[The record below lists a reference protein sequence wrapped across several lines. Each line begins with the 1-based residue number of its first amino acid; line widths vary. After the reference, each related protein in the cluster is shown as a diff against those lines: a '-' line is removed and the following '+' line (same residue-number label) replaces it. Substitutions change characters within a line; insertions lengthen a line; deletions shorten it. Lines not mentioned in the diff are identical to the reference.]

1 MKPLPRQGVVLSD
14 AKLEKCYNTDVSE
27 TIARMSRL
35 SILLASAAAAAFA
48 RADGSISTAA
58 QLSAALLG
66 KAEPEA
72 KFTLEA
78 QISCIIPFDER
89 LRYLTLKDE
98 TGSAFVTEVSDSK
111 LSSLKR
117 GDIIRASGI
126 MTETGLVSGY
136 PQAQL
141 RRVAVIGHREPQP
154 PTPIGGNEIADGS
167 HDWEWARIGGVVR
180 DVLPSETDSRWT
192 FLILAAEG
200 TTVYVAAPA
209 NKSSNA
215 AGGGRSVYDRFI
227 GAKVL
232 VDGFANPRDKSMRLY
247 QGYTFHCGG
256 LDSIHYAEARP
267 ADPFESPEVGTIRH
281 ASPGKI
287 ATLGR
292 VKASG
297 QVVTLWGRRN
307 MLVAT
312 EEGGMIHAVLER
324 DERPL
329 RGSFVDVVGIP
340 HTDLFHITLS
350 HALWRSVASGSLSRR
365 FVQHIKSSHEI
376 ADPTAIQPV
385 KASIHGRDVRIIA
398 KVYSLPDRE
407 DHMMLAE
414 NDSHIFAVDA
424 SQVPSALR
432 DVQPGSI
439 VSIVGTCIL
448 KTEAWSPEKAFPQIK
463 DFMVIINDEDG
474 VQILR
479 HPPWWT
485 PGRLTAVIGA
495 LLAALIGAFFW
506 NRALDRVAERRG
518 KELSREQVKR
528 ERSALKAEERTRLAV
543 ELHDSLSQT
552 LTGIAMEMEA
562 AKDAGGTAP
571 PEMLAHMD
579 IAAKAL
585 KSCRDE
591 LRNCLWDLRNQALE
605 ETDMTKAILR
615 TLKPHIGASR
625 IDVRF
630 NVKRSTIPDNMAHTL
645 LRVIREL
652 VINAIRHGKATHIK
666 VAGCRDGGTILCS
679 VQDNGSGFDPLSAP
693 GVTQGHFGLQGVR
706 ERIAEIKGT
715 IAIDS
720 HPGAGVKVTIT
731 I

>member
-1 MKPLPRQGVVLSD
+1 MKPLPQQGVVLSGS
-14 AKLEKCYNTDVSE
+14 KLKKCYNTNVSE
-27 TIARMSRL
+27 TIARMSSL
-35 SILLASAAAAAFA
+35 SILLATAAAAFA
-48 RADGSISTAA
+48 RADGGMSTAS

-72 KFTLEA
+72 RFTLEA
-78 QISCIIPFDER
+78 QVTCIIPFDER

-98 TGSAFVTEVSDSK
+98 TGSAFVTETSDSK
-111 LSSLKR
+111 LPGLKR
-117 GDIIRASGI
+117 GDIVRASGT

-136 PQAQL
+136 PHAQL
-141 RRVAVIGHREPQP
+141 RNVAVLGHRDPQA
-154 PTPIGGNEIADGS
+154 PTPLGVNEVTDGS
-167 HDWEWARIGGVVR
+167 HDWEWARIGGIVR

-192 FLILAAEG
+192 FLILSAEG
-200 TTVYVAAPA
+200 STVYVAAPA
-209 NKSSNA
+209 DKPSNA
-215 AGGGRSVYDRFI
+215 AGDGRTIYDRFI
-227 GAKVL
+227 GAKVM

-247 QGYTFHCGG
+247 QGYTFHCSG
-256 LDSIHYAEARP
+256 LDSIHHAEAKP
-267 ADPFESPEVGTIRH
+267 PDPFESPEVGTIRH
-281 ASPGKI
+281 ASPGRI

-307 MLVAT
+307 ALVAT
-312 EEGGMIHAVLER
+312 KEGEMIHAILDR
-324 DERPL
+324 GKRPF
-329 RGSFVDVVGIP
+329 RGEFVEVAGIP
-340 HTDLFHITLS
+340 YTDLFHITLS
-350 HALWRSVASGSLSRR
+350 HALWRSIASGSISRR
-365 FVQHIKSSHEI
+365 RVQRIKSSHEI
-376 ADPTAIQPV
+376 ADPSAMLPV
-385 KASIHGRDVRIIA
+385 KAGIHGRDVCITA
-398 KVYSLPDRE
+398 KVYSLPGRE
-407 DHMMLAE
+407 DHMMLVE

-432 DVQPGSI
+432 DVQPGCV
-439 VSIVGTCIL
+439 VSITGTCIL
-448 KTEAWSPEKAFPQIK
+448 KTEAWSPGKAFPQIK
-463 DFMVIINDEDG
+463 DFMIIINDADG
-474 VQILR
+474 VQVLER
-479 HPPWWT
+479 PPWWT

-495 LLAALIGAFFW
+495 LLAALIGVFFW

-518 KELSREQVKR
+518 RELSREQVKR

-552 LTGIAMEMEA
+552 LTGIAMEVEA
-562 AKDAGGTAP
+562 AKDAGGTVP
-571 PEMLAHMD
+571 PDMLAHMD

-591 LRNCLWDLRNQALE
+591 LRNCLWDLRSQALE

-615 TLKPHIGASR
+615 TLKPHAGASK

-666 VAGCRDGGTILCS
+666 VAGCRDDGNILCS

-706 ERIAEIKGT
+706 ERISEIKGT
-715 IAIDS
+715 VAIDS
-720 HPGAGVKVTIT
+720 HPGAGAKVTIT